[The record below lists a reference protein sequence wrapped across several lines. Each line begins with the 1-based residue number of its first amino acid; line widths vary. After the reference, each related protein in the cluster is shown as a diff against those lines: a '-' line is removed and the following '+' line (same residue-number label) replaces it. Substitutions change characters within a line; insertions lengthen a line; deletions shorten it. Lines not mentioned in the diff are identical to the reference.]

1 MMYLLCTLNHTY
13 QTNFMFSREVLLLSW
28 PLHQEDAHSIVY
40 LLQVI
45 TVDFD
50 TYYGSEGVQN

>member
-1 MMYLLCTLNHTY
+1 MHMINHTY

-28 PLHQEDAHSIVY
+28 PLHQEDAHNIVY

-50 TYYGSEGVQN
+50 TYYEISHLALEIS